1 MKKNGFSLMM
11 VCIALVMLAFVNKT
25 NAHKVVADSVTT
37 EMVKPVALKFGVV
50 SYDAVMKAMPEFEQ
64 AKQAM
69 KELKEKY
76 DNEATYNEKK
86 FRDMY
91 ADYIAGQKSF
101 PENIMLKRQKELQVA
116 MEQGLNFRKDAQRQL
131 TEAEEKMLA
140 PIKEK
145 LVTTLN
151 MIGTEQ
157 GLAFILNIDNNA
169 CPFINPDLG
178 VNVTGIAIER
188 VLKVE

>member
-25 NAHKVVADSVTT
+25 NAQEVMTDSVTT
-37 EMVKPVALKFGVV
+37 EIVKPMALKFGVV

-64 AKQAM
+64 AKKAM

-178 VNVTGIAIER
+178 VNVTEIAIER